1 MDELQAALR
10 LRETKDTTSGQDD
23 ITVSMMR
30 YLPQSALSILLE
42 LINTSWR
49 NQLLPSTWKHA
60 IVVPE
65 RKPLK
70 ASRAASSYQP
80 VALTSCVCRIMEIM
94 ISLD

>member
-49 NQLLPSTWKHA
+49 KKATSIDVETRNSSSRTKATQSLKGSIVIPTRSTDVLRMQNHGNN
-60 IVVPE
+60 
-65 RKPLK
+65 
-70 ASRAASSYQP
+70 
-80 VALTSCVCRIMEIM
+80 
-94 ISLD
+94 D